1 MITVA
6 SVTRAKLPEL
16 LRLLES
22 KADFDGAR
30 PKLRANLGNLEHEL
44 FSANPRVKAILAT
57 RNGEIVGMATYHA
70 IFSSFLVR
78 PGIWLDDLYV
88 DSAHRKAGVGEAILG
103 ALCEEAL
110 TNGCARIDWIVNASN
125 DNGLG
130 FYARMGAQVFAS
142 GRLARLDEEAMQTL
156 AASTQ
161 PSR

>member
-6 SVTRAKLPEL
+6 SVTRAQLPEL
-16 LRLLES
+16 LRLLAS

-30 PKLRANLGNLEHEL
+30 PKLRANLDNLEQEL
-44 FSANPRVKAILAT
+44 FSASPRFKAMLAT

-88 DSAHRKAGVGEAILG
+88 DSAHRKTGVGEAILG
-103 ALCEEAL
+103 SLCEEAL
-110 TNGCARIDWIVNASN
+110 TKGCARIDWIVNASN

-130 FYARMGAQVFAS
+130 FYARMSAQVFKS
-142 GRLARLDEEAMQTL
+142 GRLARLDEEAMQAL

-161 PSR
+161 LSR